1 MSTRKLI
8 KNKIY
13 EQGGTQVVL
22 GIVDKYPK
30 ILILLS
36 LLCQHVHCQESI
48 IVGFYLL
55 LLCLLLVF
63 YYKVNTKSF
72 LPCIWHREQL

>member
-13 EQGGTQVVL
+13 EQEGTQVVL

-36 LLCQHVHCQESI
+36 LLYDFI
-48 IVGFYLL
+48 
-55 LLCLLLVF
+55 
-63 YYKVNTKSF
+63 
-72 LPCIWHREQL
+72 